1 MINNLLKNNFHILIC
16 FLSILSIYFG
26 FFLGE
31 NITIGPKLDF
41 EHALKGSNE
50 FQKNFKYTLLNF
62 DKALDEVN
70 AATRISPIYLI
81 IIFILKKF
89 LVNVDLVRF
98 ILMNIIILNQL
109 FFYKSLKL
117 IFLKENVDRKYLL
130 ILSCILYFS
139 PSFRANAIWPESAM
153 LGLLFFMISVYF
165 YIKFK
170 INKKIKYVFFNIIFL
185 AIASYIRPSFCLF
198 AIFFYYEFL
207 KYFLNNKYFLRNIAY
222 ITLLNFFLAFPA
234 FYYVFIIDIFF
245 IDVGGLSSNYFNKII
260 IITSIIIFHMFPILF
275 YKRLNLGFNLKKDLF
290 FLLIIF
296 FSLIFI
302 IKNFDYNLNLSGGGI
317 VLHASNLLLD
327 NNILLFLSYP
337 IFMYF
342 LIKIS
347 ILKNYRNL
355 ILILILLMMT
365 PQYHIF
371 HKYYDPLVII
381 LCFTILN
388 LGITSD
394 FFKEKKYMLFLYTF
408 YSFYYLTHFANYL
421 IETHA

>member
-1 MINNLLKNNFHILIC
+1 
-16 FLSILSIYFG
+16 
-26 FFLGE
+26 
-31 NITIGPKLDF
+31 
-41 EHALKGSNE
+41 
-50 FQKNFKYTLLNF
+50 
-62 DKALDEVN
+62 
-70 AATRISPIYLI
+70 
-81 IIFILKKF
+81 
-89 LVNVDLVRF
+89 
-98 ILMNIIILNQL
+98 
-109 FFYKSLKL
+109 
-117 IFLKENVDRKYLL
+117 
-130 ILSCILYFS
+130 
-139 PSFRANAIWPESAM
+139 
-153 LGLLFFMISVYF
+153 
-165 YIKFK
+165 
-170 INKKIKYVFFNIIFL
+170 
-185 AIASYIRPSFCLF
+185 
-198 AIFFYYEFL
+198 
-207 KYFLNNKYFLRNIAY
+207 
-222 ITLLNFFLAFPA
+222 
-234 FYYVFIIDIFF
+234 
-245 IDVGGLSSNYFNKII
+245 
-260 IITSIIIFHMFPILF
+260 MFPILF